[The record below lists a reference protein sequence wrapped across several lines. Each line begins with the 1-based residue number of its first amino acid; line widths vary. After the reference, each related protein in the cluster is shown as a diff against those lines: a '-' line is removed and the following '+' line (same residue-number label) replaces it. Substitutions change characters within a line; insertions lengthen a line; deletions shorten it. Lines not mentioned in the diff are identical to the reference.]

1 MVSTPP
7 TSRVN
12 GPARPVAPA
21 ALAKAPSSTP
31 KIDESPAPSHDFL
44 RWLTDSL
51 KGLNNSVNGARILL
65 F

>member
-1 MVSTPP
+1 MVSTPS

-12 GPARPVAPA
+12 GS

-31 KIDESPAPSHDFL
+31 KIDEFPPAPSHDFL
-44 RWLTDSL
+44 RWLTESL
-51 KGLNNSVNGARILL
+51 KGLNNSVNGSLILL